1 MEKNKQKGREEMEEK
16 VKKKKIV
23 EGINFALRPDLAAAK
38 ESIRYE
44 RKITDGRSVVSLI
57 RTSSGFR
64 RVKEEFRDDVVI
76 EDVLLWSDYNFLRN
90 TSWDSRQFSLDPDQL
105 SEAFRGRLP
114 EGWKELKHE

>member
-1 MEKNKQKGREEMEEK
+1 
-16 VKKKKIV
+16 
-23 EGINFALRPDLAAAK
+23 LAAAK